1 MGNFALKVRRDVEG
15 PAAAAAPVA
24 AAAPA
29 VDMGVRAPLPPM
41 AAAPAYASVDGSE
54 LSGDVGAAAGGAAA
68 SADESAI
75 FVLSPKVGIFRRG
88 KYAAGKRIGK
98 ALCVDGVGSTLKR
111 GQTVG
116 YVEQLGT
123 YVPVECS
130 QAGEVLSILDEGAP
144 VEYLQEVVK
153 LAPFFGGHIIG
164 EAKYA

>member
-15 PAAAAAPVA
+15 AAAPPPPVA
-24 AAAPA
+24 PSPVA
-29 VDMGVRAPLPPM
+29 DMGVRAPLPAM
-41 AAAPAYASVDGSE
+41 GAAAPYASVDGSE
-54 LSGDVGAAAGGAAA
+54 LSGDEGAGAGG
-68 SADESAI
+68 DESAV
-75 FVLSPKVGIFRRG
+75 FVTSPKVGIFRRG

-98 ALCVDGVGSTLKR
+98 ALCVEGVGATIKR

-123 YVPVECS
+123 FVPVDAP
-130 QAGEVLSILDEGAP
+130 QAGEVLSILDEGEA
-144 VEYLQEVVK
+144 VEYQQEVVK

>member
-15 PAAAAAPVA
+15 A

-29 VDMGVRAPLPPM
+29 PAAPSPVADMGVRAPLPAM
-41 AAAPAYASVDGSE
+41 AAAAPASGYASVDGSE
-54 LSGDVGAAAGGAAA
+54 LSSDEG
-68 SADESAI
+68 SARADSSDESA
-75 FVLSPKVGIFRRG
+75 VYVVSPKVGIFRRG

-98 ALCVDGVGSTLKR
+98 ALCVEGVGATLKR

-123 YVPVECS
+123 YVPVDAP

-144 VEYLQEVVK
+144 VEYQQEVVK